1 MRTFSITL
9 HDKSRNSVVIY
20 TAEEFKFCDCKLW
33 LYHRELG
40 NLCTKIEP
48 FEEITITQNRYDEL
62 TITQDRE
69 EEE

>member
-9 HDKSRNSVVIY
+9 HDKNRNRCVIY
-20 TAEEFKFCDCKLW
+20 TAEEFKFCDGKLW

-40 NLCTKIEP
+40 NLVIKIEP
-48 FEEITITQNRYDEL
+48 YEELTVTQNRYKDL

>member
-9 HDKSRNSVVIY
+9 HEKTENRTVTY
-20 TAEEFKFCDCKLW
+20 TAEEFKFCEGKLW
-33 LYHRELG
+33 IYHRELG
-40 NLCTKIEP
+40 NVVT
-48 FEEITITQNRYDEL
+48 EITPDEVL